1 MFLCSLPTRMPWLA
15 KVVRWI
21 GGVISVTLYRSPLGT
36 SYSTSFLVHV
46 TLILVL
52 ACVTSP
58 TDVRQRPRTLTVLP
72 GTAED
77 PRAPI
82 VESASNEGDRQA
94 TVGSAGFQTN
104 EPQFSEFAGVRPG
117 TGAVALDLT
126 GLVIAT
132 DPVLVA
138 EGTAASTPREGSRGA
153 SGTNLLLPVGGPGIG
168 SGLEGRGKGQRPGL
182 ARSRGGSAES
192 EDAVGRGLAWLAA
205 HQRKDGAWR
214 FNHEDGP
221 CRGLCA
227 NPGSNGSTTAAT
239 GLALLP
245 FLGAGEV
252 GQGSPYKEHVERG
265 LYYLTS
271 RLIINSHGGDLQ
283 EGTMYGQGIA
293 GLALCEAYA
302 MTGDATLKVPAQKAI
317 EFICDAQHAAGGWRY
332 APGLPGDTTVLGWQL
347 MALKSARMAGLDVP
361 RSAFYKAEKFLD
373 SVQTE
378 KGSFYGY
385 MKPGKLPTSTAVGL
399 LMRMYSGWRREDP
412 RLARGAE
419 YLEKLGPSKNDVY
432 FNFYASQMLN
442 HFGGDGWKA
451 WNLQLRDRLIA
462 TQARHGHE
470 HGSWYFVH
478 EHGEAGGRL
487 YTTAMCLLTL
497 EVYYRYL
504 PLYGSKPVE
513 EEF

>member
-1 MFLCSLPTRMPWLA
+1 MPA
-15 KVVRWI
+15 RFVRWL
-21 GGVISVTLYRSPLGT
+21 GCTVRAGVYRSPLGS
-36 SYSTSFLVHV
+36 SYSISFLVHV
-46 TLILVL
+46 ALILAL
-52 ACVTSP
+52 AAMTAP
-58 TDVRQRPRTLTVLP
+58 THVAPRPRTLTVLP
-72 GTAED
+72 GTVDDKPAVLVEQ
-77 PRAPI
+77 AP
-82 VESASNEGDRQA
+82 SGGGQQA
-94 TVGSAGFQTN
+94 TAGSVTTDAD
-104 EPQFSEFAGVRPG
+104 EPQIAGLAGPVPG
-117 TGAVALDLT
+117 APVAGPDAAGLT
-126 GLVIAT
+126 IAA

-138 EGTAASTPREGSRGA
+138 EGTAPHTSREGSRRMG
-153 SGTNLLLPVGGPGIG
+153 GPNLLLPVGGPAVG

-182 ARSRGGSAES
+182 ARGRGGSDES
-192 EDAVGRGLAWLAA
+192 EDAVRRGLAWLAA
-205 HQRKDGAWR
+205 HQRPDGAWR

-239 GLALLP
+239 GLTLLP
-245 FLGAGEV
+245 FLGAGET

-271 RLIINSHGGDLQ
+271 RLIVTSHGGDLQ
-283 EGTMYGQGIA
+283 EGTMYGQGLA
-293 GLALCEAYA
+293 ALALCEAYA
-302 MTGDATLKVPAQKAI
+302 MTGDATLKFPAQKAI
-317 EFICDAQHAAGGWRY
+317 DFICDAQHQAGGWRY

-347 MALKSARMAGLDVP
+347 MTLKSARMAGLDVP
-361 RSAFYKAEKFLD
+361 RSAFYRAEKFLD
-373 SVQTE
+373 SVQSE
-378 KGSFYGY
+378 KGAYYGY
-385 MKPGKLPTSTAVGL
+385 MKSGKQPTPTAIGL

-412 RLARGAE
+412 RLAQGVE
-419 YLEKLGPSKNDVY
+419 YLQKLGSSKNDVY
-432 FNFYASQMLN
+432 FNFYASQTLH

-462 TQARHGHE
+462 TQVRHGHE
-470 HGSWYFVH
+470 HGSWYFAH